1 MVARTMTR
9 ARFSSVRLSRT
20 GTSLEPPCEE
30 HGTLQQVAWRI
41 TGAHI
46 PHTGAHMPAQAAGVL
61 RIDDVDSGLHA
72 PGQ

>member
-46 PHTGAHMPAQAAGVL
+46 LMQARTCQPKQQAC
-61 RIDDVDSGLHA
+61 
-72 PGQ
+72 